1 MSALYGAYKVNEVGH
16 PPAMGGLVGGSPSPS
31 DIIVVRGKAHPGAPE
46 MVYMID
52 PKYLKLAEPMPRV
65 DFSDS

>member
-16 PPAMGGLVGGSPSPS
+16 PPAMGGSPS